1 MSNVLLGPQL
11 RKTTASRMLQ
21 IKHIDEILRCFSLAS
36 LHFGKFQGAT
46 QICPSPP
53 TIDDSL
59 YAQAGIHIFAT
70 RFSKRRGRI
79 GEYASGGNLAQQR
92 HRGWVSNKIAPAEIG
107 DDWHFRSLR
116 LQIANITA

>member
-1 MSNVLLGPQL
+1 
-11 RKTTASRMLQ
+11 KTTASRMLQ
-21 IKHIDEILRCFSLAS
+21 VEHVDEILPCLSLGR
-36 LHFGKFQGAT
+36 LPFGKFQRAT

-53 TIDDSL
+53 AIDDSL

-70 RFSKRRGRI
+70 RFSKRRGGI

-92 HRGWVSNKIAPAEIG
+92 HCGCVSNKIAPAEIG